1 MKRLIC
7 VMLAAAFIAS
17 FAGMGMAYKGTIK
30 VGAKTFTEQYVV
42 GELMKILLEENA
54 YKVDY
59 KPGMGSPILRKAL
72 EGGEIDLCMEYT
84 GTAWMVHLG
93 YLFKGESGDELYQ
106 KVKKEDGEKG
116 LVWLD
121 PIKCNNTYA
130 LAVRK
135 EFSEQHNLKTLS
147 DLARYVRE
155 KKGKVPIASDFEFY
169 ARPDGIIGL
178 MKLYEF
184 AFHPDYI
191 KVMAPGLT
199 FGFLRQKEVDVTMVF
214 GTDPVV
220 QKYNWVVLQDDK
232 SFFPPYDLC
241 PVIRKEAAKKYPE
254 VVRILNKLI
263 SVFPT
268 DRVKARAAMTALNYK
283 VDIDKMDAADAARE
297 FLVEQGLIKK

>member
-1 MKRLIC
+1 MRRLVC
-7 VMLAAAFIAS
+7 VTLMALLIVS
-17 FAGMGMAYKGTIK
+17 FAGIGMAAKGTIK
-30 VGAKTFTEQYVV
+30 IGAKNFTEQYVV
-42 GELMKILLEENA
+42 GELMKILLEENG

-59 KPGMGSPILRKAL
+59 KSGMGTAIVRKAL
-72 EGGEIDLCMEYT
+72 EEGAIDLYMEYT
-84 GTAWMVHLG
+84 GTGWMTHLG
-93 YLFKGESGDELYQ
+93 HLFEGESADELYQ
-106 KVKKEDGEKG
+106 KVKEEDAGKG

-121 PIKCNNTYA
+121 AIKCNNTYA
-130 LAVRK
+130 LAVRR

-147 DLARYVRE
+147 DLASYVKE
-155 KKGKVPIASDFEFY
+155 KKGKVPIASGFEFY
-169 ARPDGIIGL
+169 ARPDGLIGL

-191 KVMAPGLT
+191 KVMAVGLT
-199 FGFLRQKEVDVTMVF
+199 FGFLQQKEVDVTMVF

-241 PVIRKEAAKKYPE
+241 PVIRKETAENFPE
-254 VVRILNKLI
+254 VVELLNKLI

-268 DRVKARAAMTALNYK
+268 DRVEARAAMTALNYK
-283 VDIDKMDAADAARE
+283 VDISKMDAADAARE

>member
-1 MKRLIC
+1 MKRLIS
-7 VMLAAAFIAS
+7 VMLAALFITS
-17 FAGMGMAYKGTIK
+17 FVGTAMAAKGTIK
-30 VGAKTFTEQYVV
+30 IGAKNFTEQYVV
-42 GELMKILLEENA
+42 GELMKILLEEND

-59 KPGMGSPILRKAL
+59 KSGMGTAIVRKAL
-72 EGGEIDLCMEYT
+72 EEGAIDLYMEYT
-84 GTAWMVHLG
+84 GTGWMTHLG
-93 YLFKGESGDELYQ
+93 HLFEGESADELYQ
-106 KVKKEDGEKG
+106 KVKKEDAEKD
-116 LVWLD
+116 LIWLD

-130 LAVRK
+130 LAIKR
-135 EFSEQHNLKTLS
+135 EFSEEHNLKTLS
-147 DLARYVRE
+147 DLARYVKE
-155 KKGKVPIASDFEFY
+155 EKGKVPIASGFEFY
-169 ARPDGIIGL
+169 ARPDGLIGL

-199 FGFLRQKEVDVTMVF
+199 FGFLQQKEVDVTMVF

-241 PVIRKEAAKKYPE
+241 PVITKESADKYPE
-254 VVRILNKLI
+254 VVELLNKLV

-283 VDIDKMDAADAARE
+283 VDISKVDAADAARE

>member
-1 MKRLIC
+1 MRRLVC
-7 VMLAAAFIAS
+7 VTLMALLIVS
-17 FAGMGMAYKGTIK
+17 FAGIGMAAKGTIK
-30 VGAKTFTEQYVV
+30 IGAKNFTEQYVV
-42 GELMKILLEENA
+42 GELMKILLEENG

-59 KPGMGSPILRKAL
+59 KSGMGTAIVRKAL
-72 EGGEIDLCMEYT
+72 EEGAIDLYMEYT
-84 GTAWMVHLG
+84 GTGWMTHLG
-93 YLFKGESGDELYQ
+93 HLFEGESADELYQ
-106 KVKKEDGEKG
+106 KVKEEDAGKG

-121 PIKCNNTYA
+121 AIKCNNTYA
-130 LAVRK
+130 LAVRR

-147 DLARYVRE
+147 DLASYVKER
-155 KKGKVPIASDFEFY
+155 KGKVPIASGFEFY
-169 ARPDGIIGL
+169 ARPDGLIGL

-191 KVMAPGLT
+191 KVMAVGLT
-199 FGFLRQKEVDVTMVF
+199 FGFLQQKEVDVTMVF

-241 PVIRKEAAKKYPE
+241 PVIRKETAENFPE
-254 VVRILNKLI
+254 VVELLNKLI

-268 DRVKARAAMTALNYK
+268 DRVEARAAMTALNYK
-283 VDIDKMDAADAARE
+283 VDISKMDAADAARE